1 MFLNGNAE
9 NFKDLI
15 LPKLI
20 HKVKV
25 ISIKFYW
32 IFTELD
38 KLFLKFMEVKMDRI
52 N

>member
-25 ISIKFYW
+25 ISIKILLNFHR
-32 IFTELD
+32 T
-38 KLFLKFMEVKMDRI
+38 
-52 N
+52 